1 MVKKILKILYISFGL
16 LIAILVYMMGYQSNL
31 SSHVL
36 NMTSEAIESGD
47 YSEIALIHGG
57 CFDRESV
64 VTDDSDQLEIG
75 IYPAA
80 HLAAL
85 SYYEAEDSET
95 KVTKRFYENAYN
107 IYVIAPKFS
116 VSGYSENGKKINNS
130 GVNFVNGDKS
140 YKLNFAV
147 TDEVNTDKAVEKPLS
162 AKDAYFSKHN
172 YISDH
177 SIWGFMNIVVTQG
190 MLEAMGINTASKIE
204 LVNDV
209 NEVVASFDVK
219 LDFSQKFFTDVN
231 PLVEKYNEYIKT
243 VEANPNDKDTQ
254 EAANTEFNKFYEGEN
269 GFHNSFLKLDD
280 SYSYRHAD
288 KVLQPG
294 KLVWQTIGMVV
305 LYVVVAVALYL
316 LFFHFNDLKGLFTR
330 NKGNYRVNP
339 ASVNAAKANAINAQA
354 KIVEDKKP
362 QNTEKPAQEAPAVKE
377 AAVADEASVVEETL
391 EADEVAVADEA
402 KEEIAE

>member
-1 MVKKILKILYISFGL
+1 
-16 LIAILVYMMGYQSNL
+16 
-31 SSHVL
+31 
-36 NMTSEAIESGD
+36 
-47 YSEIALIHGG
+47 
-57 CFDRESV
+57 
-64 VTDDSDQLEIG
+64 
-75 IYPAA
+75 
-80 HLAAL
+80 
-85 SYYEAEDSET
+85 
-95 KVTKRFYENAYN
+95 
-107 IYVIAPKFS
+107 
-116 VSGYSENGKKINNS
+116 
-130 GVNFVNGDKS
+130 
-140 YKLNFAV
+140 
-147 TDEVNTDKAVEKPLS
+147 
-162 AKDAYFSKHN
+162 
-172 YISDH
+172 
-177 SIWGFMNIVVTQG
+177 MNIVVTQG

-243 VEANPNDKDTQ
+243 IEANPNDKDTQ

-354 KIVEDKKP
+354 KVVEDKKP

-377 AAVADEASVVEETL
+377 AAVAEEAQ
-391 EADEVAVADEA
+391 EAEQIASTEEA